1 LAIFRYCALKGRA
14 DAGTRIILSSFAFC
28 SSRTRGILRPQY
40 AGLPAIPAP
49 KPVAAPAPE
58 AEQPTPKKGFY
69 AATRAG
75 KKKATASL
83 STEAH
88 RQLKLLAVD
97 HGGVE
102 ALLTEAINDL
112 FRKYG
117 KEPIA

>member
-1 LAIFRYCALKGRA
+1 MSGKRPSLAENMRALA
-14 DAGTRIILSSFAFC
+14 EA
-28 SSRTRGILRPQY
+28 
-40 AGLPAIPAP
+40 PALVPSAP
-49 KPVAAPAPE
+49 SPPPVAAPAPSTE
-58 AEQPTPKKGFY
+58 KQTKDVAKRPKCFY

-75 KKKATASL
+75 KKKATATL

-102 ALLTEAINDL
+102 ALLIEAINDL
-112 FRKYG
+112 FRKHG